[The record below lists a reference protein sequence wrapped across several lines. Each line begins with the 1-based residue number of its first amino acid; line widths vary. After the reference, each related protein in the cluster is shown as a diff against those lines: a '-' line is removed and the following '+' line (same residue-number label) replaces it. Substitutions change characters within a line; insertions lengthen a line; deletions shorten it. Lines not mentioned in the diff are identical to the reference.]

1 MGLSS
6 DTILHQTSKASLEFF
21 LTKKGFP
28 LSYCREFLRCN
39 YLTPAAAFPVIC
51 FSDIQLSELHQ
62 HLQRYDDFTIGMTK
76 HWAKRNKLN
85 PVLYFEEKS
94 TFTQSLVERFDF
106 AMQKHFN
113 NKSDDDL
120 KQEFYY
126 FLYFL
131 AFSKNY
137 EGELKTKKIHYD
149 NYRFSDER
157 EWRYVPQVAEVGEE
171 WFYKTYDDYDLNKT
185 AYNDHISKYRLPFE
199 LTDINFIIVNDNSEI
214 LEFYDL
220 LSTIFADEI
229 KHKKLTRIPVNF
241 FTNDQI
247 KSDFL

>member
-1 MGLSS
+1 MS
-6 DTILHQTSKASLEFF
+6 
-21 LTKKGFP
+21 
-28 LSYCREFLRCN
+28 
-39 YLTPAAAFPVIC
+39 
-51 FSDIQLSELHQ
+51 
-62 HLQRYDDFTIGMTK
+62 K

-94 TFTQSLVERFDF
+94 TFTQSLIERFDF

-126 FLYFL
+126 FLYLL

-157 EWRYVPQVAEVGEE
+157 EWRYVPQVAEVVEE

-185 AYNDHISKYRLPFE
+185 AYNNHISKYRLSFE
-199 LTDINFIIVNDNSEI
+199 LTDINFIIVNDSSEI